1 MEAATWQ
8 VQDAKQRL
16 SELLRRAAAE
26 GPQFVTKHGEEVAVV
41 LDIADYRRLAG
52 GSEAVDFKLVL
63 SGEQHHPEYGEALAD
78 VLEEIA
84 AERAEDLP
92 RDVVE
97 VSG

>member
-41 LDIADYRRLAG
+41 LDIADYRRLVG
-52 GSEAVDFKLVL
+52 GGEAVDFKLVL
-63 SGEQHHPEYGEALAD
+63 SGELHHPEYGEALAD

-92 RDVVE
+92 RDAVE

>member
-1 MEAATWQ
+1 MEAVTWQ

-41 LDIADYRRLAG
+41 LDIADYRRLT
-52 GSEAVDFKLVL
+52 GSGWPADFKLVL
-63 SGEQHHPEYGEALAD
+63 SGEQHHPEHAEALAD
-78 VLEEIA
+78 VLEEVA

-92 RDVVE
+92 RDVSE

>member
-1 MEAATWQ
+1 MEVATWQ

-16 SELLRRAAAE
+16 SELLRRAASD

-41 LDIADYRRLAG
+41 LDIVDYRRLT
-52 GSEAVDFKLVL
+52 GSGEAVDFKLVL

-92 RDVVE
+92 RDAVE